1 MAFTPTYEHSTTL
14 KTINVNGSIY
24 WVKDAD
30 VRALIATFGDAV
42 LKNVDTTFDEDSVN
56 LATSA
61 AIATY
66 VEEAIQDLEGAMHFR
81 GVITRQEG
89 ETDAEAIARVVTDPE
104 AGDVVIMQDN
114 GKEYIYGGATA
125 GWEEVG
131 DQNIYLT
138 IAAAAATYVP
148 LTRTVAGIAL
158 DHNITVAEL
167 EDASALNIKALA
179 HKDSATGSVTTADS
193 IDDITVA
200 KADTYSVAS
209 TPVAVPATYSALD
222 VTPAGSVSVTA
233 DVAAAV
239 SYDKATSTTVT
250 SVASDAE
257 HPANYTPAGTVGL
270 PSFTSTVTP
279 TTDSVATVTDAGTGY
294 TLSAGS
300 VSQAADTTGAFSKKP
315 IKMAM
320 DTTDTEQLNLTYVN
334 TTDTDA
340 STFYSD
346 AVTASG
352 TVTYTDNTLTG
363 ALPTFGTK
371 TVLTAA
377 TVSTTA
383 DNDATFSGTGAV
395 IGVAVNS
402 TSTAATVTQ
411 PTYTA
416 SFSGTE
422 KTVTPAVATT
432 VNAAGTDG
440 AVTVGTETKSL
451 TLNTS
456 AKTVT
461 VS

>member
-42 LKNVDTTFDEDSVN
+42 LKNVDTTFNEESVN

-61 AIATY
+61 AIAAY
-66 VEEAIQDLEGAMHFR
+66 VEAAIQDLEGAMHFR
-81 GVITRQEG
+81 GVITRQDG

-114 GKEYIYGGATA
+114 GKEYIYGGTA
-125 GWEEVG
+125 WEEVG

-148 LTRTVAGIAL
+148 KTTTIAGISL

-200 KADTYSVAS
+200 KADTYSVNS
-209 TPVAVPATYSALD
+209 TPVAVPSTYSALD
-222 VTPAGSVSVTA
+222 VTPAGSVSITA

-279 TTDSVATVTDAGTGY
+279 TTDSVATVTDAGTAY
-294 TLSAGS
+294 SLTAGS

-320 DTTDTEQLNLTYVN
+320 DATDTEQLNLTYVN

-352 TVTYTDNTLTG
+352 AVTYTDNTLSG

-371 TVLTAA
+371 SVLTGA

-402 TSTAATVTQ
+402 TATAATVTQ

-416 SFSGTE
+416 AFTGTE

-440 AVTVGTETKSL
+440 AVTVDTETKSL
-451 TLNTS
+451 TLNKTS
-456 AKTVT
+456 KTVT

>member
-1 MAFTPTYEHSTTL
+1 MAFTPTYEHNTTL

-42 LKNVDTTFDEDSVN
+42 LKNVDTTFNEESVN

-61 AIATY
+61 AIAAY
-66 VEEAIQDLEGAMHFR
+66 VEAAIQDLEGAMHFR

-89 ETDAEAIARVVTDPE
+89 ETDAEAIARVVADPA

-114 GKEYIYGGATA
+114 GKEYIYGTA
-125 GWEEVG
+125 WEEVG

-148 LTRTVAGIAL
+148 KTTTIAGIAL

-179 HKDSATGSVTTADS
+179 HKDTATGSVTTVDS

-200 KADTYSVAS
+200 KADTYSVSS
-209 TPVAVPATYSALD
+209 TPVAVPSTYSALD
-222 VTPAGSVSVTA
+222 VTPAGSVAITP

-257 HPANYTPAGTVGL
+257 HPANYTPAGTVAL

-279 TTDSVATVTDAGTGY
+279 TSDSVATVTDAGTAY
-294 TLSAGS
+294 SLTAGS

-320 DTTDTEQLNLTYVN
+320 DATDTEQLNLTYVN

-352 TVTYTDNTLTG
+352 AVTYTDNTLSG

-371 TVLTAA
+371 SVLTGA

-402 TSTAATVTQ
+402 TATAATVTQ

-416 SFSGTE
+416 EFTGTE

-440 AVTVGTETKSL
+440 AVTVDTETKSL
-451 TLNTS
+451 TLNKTS
-456 AKTVT
+456 KTVT

>member
-42 LKNVDTTFDEDSVN
+42 LKNVDTTFNEESVN

-61 AIATY
+61 AIAAY
-66 VEEAIQDLEGAMHFR
+66 VEAAIQDLEGAMHFR

-89 ETDAEAIARVVTDPE
+89 ETDAEAIARVVADPA

-114 GKEYIYGGATA
+114 GKEYIYGTA
-125 GWEEVG
+125 WEEVG

-148 LTRTVAGIAL
+148 KTTTIAGIAL

-167 EDASALNIKALA
+167 EDASALNLKALA
-179 HKDSATGSVTTADS
+179 HKDTATGSVTTADS

-200 KADTYSVAS
+200 KADTYSVNS
-209 TPVAVPATYSALD
+209 TPVAVPSTYSALD
-222 VTPAGSVSVTA
+222 VTPAGSVAITP

-250 SVASDAE
+250 SVAADAE

-270 PSFTSTVTP
+270 PSFTSVVTP
-279 TTDSVATVTDAGTGY
+279 TSDSVATVTDAGTAY
-294 TLSAGS
+294 SLTAGS

-320 DTTDTEQLNLTYVN
+320 DATDTEQLNLTYVN

-352 TVTYTDNTLTG
+352 AVTYTDNTLSG

-371 TVLTAA
+371 SVLTGA

-383 DNDATFSGTGAV
+383 DNDATFSGAGAV

-402 TSTAATVTQ
+402 TATAATVTQ

-416 SFSGTE
+416 EFTGTE